1 MDIIFVR
8 SPFIVKIDDNPRIGS
23 RIELKFRSK
32 GTSYPANPDYTIS
45 KQRVTINSVSERYNI
60 SDYAREYINIDQPSS
75 VVNGIESDNLWCFVE
90 VKRYRQTAVNT
101 FVLIDT
107 TEYIALNGYS
117 QTSIDSDLVL
127 LFKPAINKQ
136 FNAINTTYLNILIN
150 YKGDN
155 VNWNGLNILRSPDPL
170 GYYLLKVTLALTG
183 ENTLTYFDGFEGV
196 SQSGGLS
203 TQVCEQKY
211 SPIIVTFI
219 NGFGG
224 WQSLTFF
231 KNKVETIETESKEY
245 HFLGGNKKAFNFQG
259 TESIRANT
267 GYVDENYNEL
277 IQDLLLSEN
286 IIVAGRKALIK
297 SKSQPKKTSLNDKLI
312 NFELEFI
319 YSDNLIN
326 DVI

>member
-8 SPFIVKIDDNPRIGS
+8 SPFFINIDDNPRIGS
-23 RIELKFRSK
+23 RVELKFRTKS
-32 GTSYPANPDYTIS
+32 TSYPTAPSYTIS
-45 KQRVTINSVSERYNI
+45 KPRVTINSVSERYNI
-60 SDYAREYINIDQPSS
+60 SDYAREYININQPSA
-75 VVNGIESDNLWCFVE
+75 VVNGIESDDLWCFVE
-90 VKRYRQTAVNT
+90 VKRYVQTDINT
-101 FVLIDT
+101 FDLIDT

-117 QTSIDSDLVL
+117 QDSVDSDLVL
-127 LFKPAINKQ
+127 LFNPAINKQ
-136 FNAINTTYLNILIN
+136 FNQVNTTYLNILIN
-150 YKGDN
+150 YQGDN

-170 GYYLLKVTLALTG
+170 GYYLIKVRLAVTG
-183 ENTLTYFDGFEGV
+183 ENTLTYFDGEVGL
-196 SQSGGLS
+196 SASGGLS
-203 TQVCEQKY
+203 TQVCEPKY
-211 SPIIVTFI
+211 SPIIVWFI
-219 NGFGG
+219 NRFGG

-286 IIVAGRKALIK
+286 VLIGDRKVLVK